1 MNTVSICASK
11 SYEVMIGPGLLDNLG
26 QWVAEPGVQTAAII
40 SDSHVWP
47 LYGERAMKSL
57 HDAGLRCVRFVF
69 PAGEASKNG
78 ETFLQ
83 IVNFLAENHL
93 TRTDRVVALGGGV
106 VGDVAGFAAACCM
119 RGIPCVQVPT
129 TLLAA
134 VDSSVGGKTAIDLPA
149 GKNLCGV
156 FSQPHRVIC
165 DMDTLTT
172 LPERIFRDGCAEV
185 IKYGILYD
193 EALFSTLERDGLNL
207 DREAVNTRC
216 VQLKRD
222 VVAADEYD
230 TGARMKLNLGHTF
243 GHALEAASN
252 FALSHGQAVAAG
264 MAIAARACG
273 CRDTKRIISL
283 LQAFQLPTGTD
294 FPVETL
300 AQLMLSDKKR
310 AGDTIRLILPEA
322 IGDCRI
328 VPVATAQLQK
338 LLEKGL

>member
-11 SYEVMIGPGLLDNLG
+11 SYEVMIGSGLLDDLG
-26 QWVAEPGVQTAAII
+26 QWVAEPGVKTAAVI

-57 HDAGLRCVRFVF
+57 CSAGLRCVRFVF

-78 ETFLQ
+78 EIFLQ

-165 DMDTLTT
+165 DTDTLDS
-172 LPERIFRDGCAEV
+172 LPEQIFRDGCAEV

-193 EALFSTLERDGLNL
+193 EALFSTLERDGANF
-207 DREAVNTRC
+207 DREAVITRC
-216 VQLKRD
+216 VQLKQN
-222 VVAADEYD
+222 VVAMDEYD
-230 TGARMKLNLGHTF
+230 TGERMKLNLGHTF
-243 GHALEAASN
+243 GHALETASD

-264 MAIAARACG
+264 IAIAARACE
-273 CRDTKRIISL
+273 CRDAQRIISL
-283 LQAFQLPTGTD
+283 LHAFHLPTCTD
-294 FPVETL
+294 FPAGTL
-300 AQLMLSDKKR
+300 TQLMLSDKKR

-322 IGDCRI
+322 IGSCQI